1 MFWSKF
7 SSLCAQRG
15 MSPNAVARELGIPS
29 GSVTAW
35 KSGSEPRNKTL
46 VKIAE
51 YFNVTVDFLVEGK
64 SEQKE
69 KPDLVKEIG
78 PKKAELLE
86 AIADLT
92 DAEQALMLEH
102 IQRIKNLR
110 G

>member
-15 MSPNAVARELGIPS
+15 MSPNAVAREINIPS
-29 GSVTAW
+29 GSITAW

-51 YFNVTVDFLVEGK
+51 YFNVPVAFLVGDEP
-64 SEQKE
+64 EQKE
-69 KPDLVKEIG
+69 KPDLIEEIG

-86 AIADLT
+86 AVADMT
-92 DAEQALMLEH
+92 EAEQALLLEH
-102 IQRIKNLR
+102 IQRIKSLR